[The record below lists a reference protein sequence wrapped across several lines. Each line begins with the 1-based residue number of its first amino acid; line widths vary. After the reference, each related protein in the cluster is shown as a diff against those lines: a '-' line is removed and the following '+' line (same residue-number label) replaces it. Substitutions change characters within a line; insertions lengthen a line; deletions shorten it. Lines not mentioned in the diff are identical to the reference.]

1 MITDVSKL
9 SGVLSEPIKFIN
21 DAEEKEK
28 AAAGLRPA
36 VCRDKKAARRHGQ
49 LLLYLDYAYSMM

>member
-1 MITDVSKL
+1 MGILSAIFGGGKPDEKQTDRQ
-9 SGVLSEPIKFIN
+9 
-21 DAEEKEK
+21 EEKEK